1 MQICY
6 NRTIMKSDEIRSK
19 FIKFFES
26 KGCVAIP
33 SAPLLPEND
42 PSVLFNTAGMQPL
55 VPYLLGQAHPMGT
68 RLVDSQKCVRTND
81 IEDVGD
87 LSHLTFFEMLGHW
100 SLGDYFKK
108 DAIEWIYEFLT
119 DKEVGLGLDPKRMY
133 ATVFEGNNDAPLDT
147 EAQNIWKQLIPDH
160 RIYALDAEENWWSA
174 GDNGPCGP
182 DSEVFYDLTE
192 NGLGDLSKEEFLQ
205 HCDTLEIIEMC
216 NSVFMEYL
224 KADGVV
230 TGKLEK
236 QNVDFGAGLERW
248 TTIMQGVPS
257 IYETDLFDYFLDFL
271 ANNSDKTYSK
281 NQTDYRIIADHIRSS
296 VFMVSDGARPGNKDQ
311 GYILRRLLRRAVGR
325 MRNIGFDQGTI
336 SDGVEMIIAKYENT
350 YPNLREQA
358 EVIVSEI
365 TGEIEKFA
373 DTLEQGLKEFQKI
386 VDTSST
392 KNNITV
398 QEFGQHGAAMPVNE
412 VSAEEAFKLFTTFG
426 FPLDLIKE
434 EAGRLNLHVDEAG
447 FEALFQ
453 EHQEKSKTASAGKFK
468 GGLAGD
474 SPKIRA
480 LHTATHLM
488 LSGLRQELGDGVNQA
503 GSNTTEERIRFDFTH
518 DSKVDRETLDR
529 VEQFVNNTIAASA
542 PVTVEEMEKETAR
555 ESGVVGSFWEKYP
568 DIVKVYSMI
577 GTDGTVYS
585 QELCGGPHAE
595 NTGDLSEFGAFK
607 IKKEESS
614 SAGVRRIKAVLV

>member
-1 MQICY
+1 
-6 NRTIMKSDEIRSK
+6 MKSEEIRSR
-19 FIKFFES
+19 FINFFES

-68 RLVDSQKCVRTND
+68 RLVDAQKCVRTND

-108 DAIEWIYEFLT
+108 EAIEWIYEFLT
-119 DKEVGLGLDPKRMY
+119 DKESGLGLDPNRMY
-133 ATVFEGNNDAPLDT
+133 ATVFEGNEDAPLDT
-147 EAQNIWKQLIPDH
+147 EAMEIWKQIIPEH

-182 DSEVFYDLTE
+182 DSEIFYDLTKE
-192 NGLGDLSKEEFLQ
+192 GLGDLSKEQFLE

-224 KADGVV
+224 KADGTVN
-230 TGKLEK
+230 GKLEK

-257 IYETDLFDYFLDFL
+257 IYETDLFDYFLEFL
-271 ANNSDKTYSK
+271 GNNSKKTYTES
-281 NQTDYRIIADHIRSS
+281 QTDYRIIADHVRSS
-296 VFMVSDGARPGNKDQ
+296 VFMISDGARPGNKDQ

-325 MRNIGFDQGTI
+325 MRNIEFDQDVI
-336 SDGVEMIIAKYENT
+336 ALGVEMIISKYEEA

-358 EVIVSEI
+358 EVIISEI
-365 TGEIEKFA
+365 VGEIEKFA
-373 DTLEQGLKEFQKI
+373 GTLEQGLKEFQKI
-386 VDTSST
+386 VDT
-392 KNNITV
+392 NNSRDNIAV
-398 QEFGQHGAAMPVNE
+398 QEFGQHNMTSSVNE
-412 VSAEEAFKLFTTFG
+412 VSAQEAFTLFTTFG
-426 FPLDLIKE
+426 FPIDLIKE
-434 EAGRLNLHVDEAG
+434 EATRLNLHVDELG
-447 FEALFQ
+447 FEELMK
-453 EHQEKSKTASAGKFK
+453 EHQSKSQTASAGKFK

-488 LSGLRQELGDGVNQA
+488 LSGLREHVGDHVNQA

-518 DSKVDRETLDR
+518 DAKVDRETLDKI
-529 VEQFVNNTIAASA
+529 EEFVNEAIAASA
-542 PVTVEEMEKETAR
+542 EVTVQEMGKEEAR

-568 DIVKVYSMI
+568 EVVKVYSMI
-577 GTDGTVYS
+577 GPDGAVYS
-585 QELCGGPHAE
+585 RELCGGPHAE
-595 NTGDLSEFGAFK
+595 NTKDLAEFGTFK

-614 SAGVRRIKAVLV
+614 SAGVRRVKAVLI